1 MRVAANSEPGRVA
14 RCIAKFWRVQ
24 RPSVLISITGS
35 AQSLDISPRL
45 SEAFCKGLVS
55 AGRVT
60 TAIFFTG
67 GTASGVMRLVG
78 DAVTT
83 PGGRSLP
90 LIGFTSWNNVQSN
103 AVLEGN
109 QGEAQPRRYVHS
121 GDNDRDTAGLEPRH
135 THFILV
141 DSGEGRTWGS
151 EIAMRNAVT
160 RLLESWYNV
169 PGVLLVV
176 QGGPNTLNT
185 VLDAISHGTPV
196 VVVEETGGAADLIS
210 GFHRGWD
217 AASGESSFSTAEYEE
232 GVWDARRAEVAQIC
246 IAEASRGLLFPIKLT
261 GAASEGIDA
270 AIL

>member
-1 MRVAANSEPGRVA
+1 MALTGRA
-14 RCIAKFWRVQ
+14 IATRDG
-24 RPSVLISITGS
+24 ITGPNELTPVIGFCASPARREPTLLPTAPHVPPPRGTDAFPLAPALAGTLGTVTNHEQFRPPQQQPPSPSRQKTGMS
-35 AQSLDISPRL
+35 AISVPD
-45 SEAFCKGLVS
+45 
-55 AGRVT
+55 
-60 TAIFFTG
+60 
-67 GTASGVMRLVG
+67 GTAEPI
-78 DAVTT
+78 TYIN
-83 PGGRSLP
+83 RSR
-90 LIGFTSWNNVQSN
+90 NSN
-103 AVLEGN
+103 SSSALDPN
-109 QGEAQPRRYVHS
+109 
-121 GDNDRDTAGLEPRH
+121 H
-135 THFILV
+135 THFVMV
-141 DSGEGRTWGS
+141 DDGTVGQFGAEVALRTDC
-151 EIAMRNAVT
+151 EQ
-160 RLLESWYNV
+160 LLRHDLGV
-169 PGVLLVV
+169 PGVQLVV